1 MKLYVLPEGYF
12 PLAQSLIILDE
23 DEMESETKMAALENL
38 LPPEMSG
45 GKLTC
50 SDCGQVF
57 TGIWVLKTH
66 KEEEHGQRL
75 PQL

>member
-1 MKLYVLPEGYF
+1 
-12 PLAQSLIILDE
+12 
-23 DEMESETKMAALENL
+23 MAALESL

-66 KEEEHGQRL
+66 KEEEHNQRL
-75 PQL
+75 PEL

>member
-1 MKLYVLPEGYF
+1 MDND
-12 PLAQSLIILDE
+12 Q
-23 DEMESETKMAALENL
+23 KMAALESL

-45 GKLTC
+45 GKLEC

-66 KEEEHGQRL
+66 KEEEHGQLL
-75 PQL
+75 PEL